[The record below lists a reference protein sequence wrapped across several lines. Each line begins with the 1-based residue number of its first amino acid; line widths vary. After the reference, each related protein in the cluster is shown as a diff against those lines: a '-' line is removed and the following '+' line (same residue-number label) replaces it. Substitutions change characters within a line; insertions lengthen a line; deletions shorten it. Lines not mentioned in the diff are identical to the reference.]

1 VTITLL
7 HVTLHVVILILFNAF
22 IFFYLNLFQLFLGP
36 PHFTQYLCS

>member
-7 HVTLHVVILILFNAF
+7 RVTLHVVILILFNAF
-22 IFFYLNLFQLFLGP
+22 IFFYFIFQLFLGP